1 MSHHSRDE
9 IDALAAKAAGRHRE
23 SQRIGEILRKET
35 IGGFILLGA
44 TIAALIL
51 ANSPWSDAYFGLRD
65 VEFGFDIG
73 EFHLTLTLGHW
84 ASSGLLAIFFFL
96 TGLELKKEFVVGELR
111 NPKLAAVPVAAA
123 FGGVAVPA
131 LIYTFLNRDAG
142 GDILRGWAVP
152 TATDIAFAV
161 AVLAI
166 VGTSLP
172 SAMRMFL
179 LTLAVVDDLIAI
191 TIIAIFYTEDI
202 NLLFLGLAFIP
213 FAIFGVLAHRAT
225 IFLRMN
231 SAAAWLVLLPIGIVG
246 WALLYNSGVHA
257 TIAGVILGFLVPVR
271 PSRASGE
278 VRIAA
283 AEGDASRGLS
293 EMFEHRF
300 RPLSTGIAIPVF
312 AFFSAGVAVGDLGGL
327 WESITSEVAVGIIVG
342 LVVGKSVGITLTT
355 FIVTRFKAFRLNAS
369 MKWID
374 VFGLAMIGGIGFT
387 VALLVGELSF
397 GLGSEHDDDAKIGI
411 LTGSLLAAVLGGFIV
426 ALRNRHYKR
435 QIEFESRDEDEDGI
449 PDYFQRRT

>member
-1 MSHHSRDE
+1 MSHSREE
-9 IDALAAKAAGRHRE
+9 IDALAEKAAGRHRE
-23 SQRIGEILRKET
+23 SQRVGEILRKET

-51 ANSPWSDAYFGLRD
+51 ANSPWSGGYFGLRD

-73 EFHLTLTLGHW
+73 DFHLKLSLGHW
-84 ASSGLLAIFFFL
+84 ASDGLLAIFFFL

-111 NPKLAAVPVAAA
+111 NPKTAAVPIAAA

-131 LIYTFLNRDAG
+131 LIYAVMNADAG

-191 TIIAIFYTEDI
+191 TIIAVFYTEDL
-202 NLLFLGLAFIP
+202 NFLFLGLSIIP
-213 FAIFGVLAHRAT
+213 FALFGFLAHRAT
-225 IFLRMN
+225 IFFRIN
-231 SAAAWLVLLPIGIVG
+231 QAAAWYILLPIGVIA
-246 WALLYNSGVHA
+246 WAFLYNSGIHA
-257 TIAGVILGFLVPVR
+257 TIAGVVLGFLIPVR
-271 PSRASGE
+271 PNVKSGEARLAAASGE
-278 VRIAA
+278 PDV
-283 AEGDASRGLS
+283 GLS

-300 RPLSTGIAIPVF
+300 RPLSTGVAIPIF
-312 AFFSAGVAVGDLGGL
+312 AFFAAGVAVGDFRGL
-327 WESITSEVAVGIIVG
+327 VESVTSEVSLGIIVG
-342 LVVGKSVGITLTT
+342 LVVGKSIGITLTT

-374 VFGLAMIGGIGFT
+374 VFGLAMIAGIGFT

-397 GLGSEHDDDAKIGI
+397 GLGSEHDDDAKVGI
-411 LTGSLLAAVLGGFIV
+411 LTGSLLAAILGGFIV
-426 ALRNRHYKR
+426 SLRNRHYKR
-435 QIEFESRDEDEDGI
+435 QVEFESQDEDDDGI
-449 PDYFQRRT
+449 PDYLQHRI